1 MKLLSPALLCLLPL
15 TSCSWVNEH
24 VLSQGEYDPAYL
36 QEDSPLDPPGTAAA
50 REAARKKLLKEGTFH
65 EGDTPAVLQ
74 GKAFLFN
81 RNPDT
86 TKEPSGKM
94 VQTEKAKILACE
106 GLYYFVQVDDGSR
119 GFLRESDLESPVQ
132 LVSTS
137 EIVEPMEQAVPA
149 DNIFPQEA
157 PLPLEGNQKLM
168 TNQDGRTVIVVG
180 KKSDR
185 SREFEARKRALEQGH
200 QLQDDAK
207 NATPTSSPEASV
219 PLPDPADV
227 PLPEPAGGGD
237 F

>member
-1 MKLLSPALLCLLPL
+1 MKLLSPALLCLLL
-15 TSCSWVNEH
+15 LSSCSWFNENI
-24 VLSQGEYDPAYL
+24 LPQGEYDPAYL

-86 TKEPSGKM
+86 TQKPSGKM
-94 VQTEKAKILACE
+94 VQTAKAKILACE

-119 GFLRESDLESPVQ
+119 GFLRESDLEPPVQ

-149 DNIFPQEA
+149 DNIFPQET

-185 SREFEARKRALEQGH
+185 SREFEARKKALEQGH
-200 QLQDDAK
+200 QQ
-207 NATPTSSPEASV
+207 NAASKDSPEASV

>member
-1 MKLLSPALLCLLPL
+1 MKLLSPVLLCILLL

-24 VLSQGEYDPAYL
+24 ILSRGEYDPAYL

-50 REAARKKLLKEGTFH
+50 REAARRKLLKEGSFR
-65 EGDTPAVLQ
+65 EGDTPTVLQ

-86 TKEPSGKM
+86 TEEPSGKM
-94 VQTEKAKILACE
+94 VQTGKAKILACE

-119 GFLRESDLESPVQ
+119 GFLRESDLEPPVQ

-149 DNIFPQEA
+149 DNIFPAEA
-157 PLPLEGNQKLM
+157 PLPLEGNQKLV

-185 SREFEARKRALEQGH
+185 SQEFEARKRALEQG
-200 QLQDDAK
+200 LQQ
-207 NATPTSSPEASV
+207 NAASKDSSPKSSPETPA

>member
-1 MKLLSPALLCLLPL
+1 MKLLSSVLLCVLLL
-15 TSCSWVNEH
+15 SSCSWFNEH
-24 VLSQGEYDPAYL
+24 VLPQGEYAPAYL

-50 REAARKKLLKEGTFH
+50 REAARKKLLKEGTFRR
-65 EGDTPAVLQ
+65 GDTPAVLQ

-94 VQTEKAKILACE
+94 VKTEKAKIIACE

-119 GFLRESDLESPVQ
+119 GFLRESDLEPPVQ
-132 LVSTS
+132 LVTTS
-137 EIVEPMEQAVPA
+137 EIVEPMEPVAPA
-149 DNIFPQEA
+149 ADSIFPPEA

-168 TNQDGRTVIVVG
+168 TNQDGRTVIIVG

-185 SREFEARKRALEQGH
+185 SQEFEARKKALEQGH
-200 QLQDDAK
+200 QQ
-207 NATPTSSPEASV
+207 NAASKGSPEASA

-237 F
+237 S